1 MPSQQVVD
9 CVQLLANRRLTFAF
23 VESVTAG
30 RLAAEFALTQAT
42 DDCLL
47 GGIVCYHVDTK
58 KNLLHIPAALIEQFT
73 PESPEVT
80 QAITQSLNNHFKTAD
95 ILVGVTGLAWAGG
108 SETEAKPVGSMFFHL
123 IIQGRH
129 YSHQAVFNGSAENL
143 ILQAIDQVAVLIMQ
157 YVNSHSS

>member
-1 MPSQQVVD
+1 M
-9 CVQLLANRRLTFAF
+9 
-23 VESVTAG
+23 
-30 RLAAEFALTQAT
+30 
-42 DDCLL
+42 
-47 GGIVCYHVDTK
+47 DTK

-143 ILQAIDQVAVLIMQ
+143 ILQAIDRVAVLIMQ